1 MKNSRNSSK
10 LQKQTTGGVDIK
22 GYVNSIETFGLVDGP
37 GVRFVVFMQGCN
49 MRCKYCHNPET
60 WKLSCAEE
68 WTPKDLFNKAYRYKT
83 YWKDNGGITVSGGE
97 ALLQIDFVTEFFK
110 LAKEKNIQTV
120 LDTSGNP
127 FTREEEFYSK
137 FVELMKYTDIVIL
150 DIKEMDEEKHKN
162 ITGFTNKNILDMARC
177 LSDMGKEMWI
187 RRVLVPGL
195 TDDEEDLHK
204 TKEFIDSLKTVS
216 KVEILP
222 YHTLGV
228 FKWEKLGIK
237 YPLDGVK
244 VPSEEEIE
252 KAKKILGI

>member
-1 MKNSRNSSK
+1 
-10 LQKQTTGGVDIK
+10 
-22 GYVNSIETFGLVDGP
+22 
-37 GVRFVVFMQGCN
+37 
-49 MRCKYCHNPET
+49 
-60 WKLSCAEE
+60 
-68 WTPKDLFNKAYRYKT
+68 
-83 YWKDNGGITVSGGE
+83 
-97 ALLQIDFVTEFFK
+97 
-110 LAKEKNIQTV
+110 
-120 LDTSGNP
+120 
-127 FTREEEFYSK
+127 
-137 FVELMKYTDIVIL
+137 MKYTDIVIL

-162 ITGFTNKNILDMARC
+162 ITGFTNENILDMARC

-195 TDDEEDLHK
+195 TDDEEDLQK